1 MMFPHVYAKV
11 KKFLKKARS
20 NKIPRIDGG
29 HGSLFCEDFDS
40 LRPKTWL
47 TDSVSL
53 SISLD

>member
-1 MMFPHVYAKV
+1 MMFLHVYAKV

-29 HGSLFCEDFDS
+29 HGSLFCEDS

-47 TDSVSL
+47 TDSVNL
-53 SISLD
+53 ILD